1 MIGIY
6 KFTSKITGLSY
17 IGQSIK
23 IEDRYNQ
30 HLTKMLNESENSK
43 WYQALREQGIDNF
56 EFSIL
61 EECHPSELNMREIYW
76 IAEFDSYHNGY
87 NSTPGGQNKYY
98 DPQSIY
104 DAWDEGLA
112 PLEISE
118 KLGIGTSCIYYN
130 LKEYKNYNKHE
141 AKIRGGKLAYKTAI
155 KNGNIAYPKEI
166 TTIYQYDLD
175 GNFIRDWSSC
185 KEAARNHM
193 HWDPSLLGKVIAGK
207 RKTAYGY
214 QWTNYYTEK
223 IEPYKGKN
231 QGKPKAVIQYD
242 LQGNQIAYYESL
254 AEASRR
260 TLCDSSLLR
269 RACNNS
275 DKRTA
280 GGYKWRWADK

>member
-30 HLTKMLNESENSK
+30 HLSNIQNEQKNSK
-43 WYQALREQGIDNF
+43 WYQALREQGIENF

-61 EECHPSELNMREIYW
+61 EECHPAELNMREIYW

-87 NSTPGGQNKYY
+87 NSTPGGQSKYY
-98 DPQSIY
+98 DPQPIY
-104 DAWDEGLA
+104 DLWDEGLS
-112 PLEISE
+112 PLEISQ
-118 KLGIGTSCIYYN
+118 KLEIGHSCVYYN
-130 LKEYKNYNKHE
+130 LKGYKNYNKHE
-141 AKIRGGKLAYKTAI
+141 AKIRGGKLAHKT
-155 KNGNIAYPKEI
+155 N
-166 TTIYQYDLD
+166 TTIYQYDLMS
-175 GNFIRDWSSC
+175 NFIRDWASC
-185 KEAARNHM
+185 KEVTRNHPN
-193 HWDPSLLGKVIAGK
+193 WSSAYIGRIVSGKGQ
-207 RKTAYGY
+207 TAYGY

-223 IEPYKGKN
+223 IEPYKGKK

-254 AEASRR
+254 AEASRK

-269 RACNNS
+269 RACNNPN
-275 DKRTA
+275 KRTA
-280 GGYKWRWADK
+280 GGYKWHWADK